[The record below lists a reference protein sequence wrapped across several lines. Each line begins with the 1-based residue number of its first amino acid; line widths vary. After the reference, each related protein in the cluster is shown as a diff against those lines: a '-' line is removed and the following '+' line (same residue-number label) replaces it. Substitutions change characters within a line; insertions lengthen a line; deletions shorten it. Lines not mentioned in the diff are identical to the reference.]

1 MADID
6 HLIERRDLARE
17 QFATIG
23 AMRPGTLQT
32 HFTKCGKPNCRC
44 AHDDAARHG
53 PHYMVSRSLEGQMKY
68 QRLRADEVE
77 VAQGQL
83 DEYKRFQSISVAFI
97 RASEDLAEAR
107 RLALRE
113 GNPVKKK
120 TLKRLP
126 IRSPPPWLR
135 ISRCWLERGSSKTA
149 TSRRWSGRPELP
161 RCRWRANLWSNTST
175 PISATCRGPALPA
188 PAAGMRPVPDAGRR
202 P

>member
-23 AMRPGTLQT
+23 DMRPGTLQT

-77 VAQGQL
+77 VGQGQL

-120 TLKRLP
+120 R
-126 IRSPPPWLR
+126 
-135 ISRCWLERGSSKTA
+135 
-149 TSRRWSGRPELP
+149 
-161 RCRWRANLWSNTST
+161 
-175 PISATCRGPALPA
+175 
-188 PAAGMRPVPDAGRR
+188 
-202 P
+202 